1 MTHHRRRNN
10 GTDPSKINETVEL
23 SPAQRYAAFKQTQAK
38 QRTVA
43 AEFAR
48 SMPFELDE
56 FQMQANDA
64 LEAGDNVLVAAPT
77 GAGKTVAA
85 DFAIYLAQTRNVKA
99 FYTTPIKALSNQKY
113 HDLVDQYGTDKVGLL
128 TGDTSI
134 NSEAD
139 IVVMTTEVLR
149 NMLYEHSVTL
159 EALRYVILDEVHYLA
174 DRFRGPVWEEVI
186 IHLPKNVNII
196 GLSATVSNVEDFSEW
211 IESVRGKTTLV
222 MSEQRPVPLEQ
233 HVLVQA
239 DDHTEPELIDLYRRD
254 ANGEQTVKLNAQL
267 INRLDQLDRQAERRK
282 GERRPDKRRAKGK
295 GGRWDDRPHKVERHT
310 PRRWAV
316 VDELN
321 FLDMLPG
328 IYFIFS
334 RNGCDQAVDQ
344 CINAGLEL
352 TTSDEV
358 QQIRRIVDEMVEGQ
372 LSQEDLKALHF
383 SQFRFALEEGF
394 APHHAGMVALF
405 RQIVERLFEEGLVK
419 MVFATETLALGIN
432 MPARCVVVEKLEKFD
447 GTGHVGLTPGE
458 FTQLTGRAGR
468 RGIDTIGHAVVV
480 DHHGF
485 VPATAAALSSK
496 RVYPLHSSFRPTFN
510 MAVNLLNS
518 SDYETARVTL
528 DHSFAQWEAN
538 ESA

>member
-485 VPATAAALSSK
+485 IPATAAALSSK
-496 RVYPLHSSFRPTFN
+496 RVYPLHSSFKPTFN

-518 SDYETARVTL
+518 SDYETARITL
-528 DHSFAQWEAN
+528 DH
-538 ESA
+538 